1 MAYSTTK
8 QCVPIFLC
16 AASAR
21 PGSHS
26 FAVLQGYP
34 SPTLNQP
41 NTTHKVTSSE
51 TSTSS
56 TKVFGH
62 ACAFLCWYLD
72 FTLSCSTS
80 MAFSP
85 LGFVAIESSS
95 FLLYWS
101 SSISSINIL
110 VAIHLCGMHSLSSS
124 NTSRC
129 SNRGQL
135 SKAYHQM
142 VPCFVH
148 TVNMFSAKRNLC
160 CLHHEGTQNV

>member
-1 MAYSTTK
+1 MCSTIPLRSFSVAWQPFFCCSARRSITYPQPTQYNPQGYLLWNK
-8 QCVPIFLC
+8 YLQYQSLC
-16 AASAR
+16 A
-21 PGSHS
+21 
-26 FAVLQGYP
+26 
-34 SPTLNQP
+34 
-41 NTTHKVTSSE
+41 
-51 TSTSS
+51 
-56 TKVFGH
+56 
-62 ACAFLCWYLD
+62 WYLD

-80 MAFSP
+80 ITFYL

-160 CLHHEGTQNV
+160 CLHHEGTQNVWMRPFFGEAE